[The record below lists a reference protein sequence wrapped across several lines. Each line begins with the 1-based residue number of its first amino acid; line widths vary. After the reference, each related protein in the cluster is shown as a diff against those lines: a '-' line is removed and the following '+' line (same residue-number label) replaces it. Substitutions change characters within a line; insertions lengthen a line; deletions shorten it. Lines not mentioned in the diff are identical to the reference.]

1 MTLPQRENYAYHSRY
16 CEENIWW
23 LCQQPDLIHSNVLV
37 IAAAEAECFPIL
49 CQREAN
55 APDEPLLWDYHVV
68 LLWHTSHQ
76 AYILDFDTTL
86 PFCTPLERYFEQSFL
101 AEELLYPEY
110 VPWFRLIKAQAYL
123 QHFKSDRRHMRTK
136 NGWYA
141 PPPPWPPISENES
154 NLHRFTT
161 MTNREYGS
169 VMTATSLLQIYKS
182 QPEP

>member
-1 MTLPQRENYAYHSRY
+1 MTLPQRENYAYHPRY

-23 LCQQPDLIHSNVLV
+23 LCQQPDLIHSDVLV
-37 IAAAEAECFPIL
+37 IAATEAECFPIL

-68 LLWHTSHQ
+68 LLWHASHQ

-110 VPWFRLIKAQAYL
+110 VPLFRVIKAKDYARDL
-123 QHFKSDRRHMRTK
+123 KSDRRHMKTK
-136 NGWYA
+136 KGWLA
-141 PPPPWPPISENES
+141 PPPPWPVISESES
-154 NLHRFTT
+154 NLNQLTT
-161 MTNREYGS
+161 MLDQGYGK
-169 VMTATSLLQIYKS
+169 VLNATALLKTYNHA
-182 QPEP
+182 